1 MGVALRRLTACAVGV
16 LILGVFGAVSVPSV
30 YAASGGG
37 CDPNGGQV
45 VACISEDASHTVIPD
60 AYVNG
65 GYSGCTLTLYFY
77 EDGRIILQEDDYCT
91 WGGHFGRMF
100 QTNAPTGHS
109 YFSYALLNDGA
120 TSTSLVLTT

>member
-1 MGVALRRLTACAVGV
+1 MGLALRRRTASVVGV
-16 LILGVFGAVSVPSV
+16 LVLGLFGALSVPSV

-37 CDPNGGQV
+37 CDPNGGQAR
-45 VACISEDASHTVIPD
+45 ACISEDASHTVIPD

-65 GYSGCTLTLYFY
+65 GYSGCTLNLYFY
-77 EDGRIILQEDDYCT
+77 EDGRIINHENDDCT

-100 QTNAPTGHS
+100 QTNVPTGHTF
-109 YFSYALLNDGA
+109 FSYATLNDGA